1 MMRRDSVAI
10 VQNFVAMI
18 SWVYNL
24 LNLWV
29 NQVSI
34 IDGFFHLCQEA
45 SSPRVLDVVIFVI
58 DILIFYDIEVRAI

>member
-1 MMRRDSVAI
+1 
-10 VQNFVAMI
+10 MI
-18 SWVYNL
+18 SRVYNL

-58 DILIFYDIEVRAI
+58 DIIIIYDVGVRAI